1 METMMRMMN
10 SFWDVMSSMSTQIL
24 FRTSTRSGSMLDIFM
39 PTTTQSQDMTSVTNA
54 VGLKQLCTLGNPEQ
68 VSAVVL
74 YFQVTFFIVDEGK
87 SMSLVYM
94 LCQHCA
100 ERKPV
105 IWYDGLESYI
115 FVDDGVYKMAPDFHF
130 NEFKIFMWTLVDSDQ
145 APGGVPPELI
155 RNRTHLFVL
164 YASS

>member
-1 METMMRMMN
+1 
-10 SFWDVMSSMSTQIL
+10 
-24 FRTSTRSGSMLDIFM
+24 
-39 PTTTQSQDMTSVTNA
+39 MTSVTNA

-145 APGGVPPELI
+145 APGGVPPELVW
-155 RNRTHLFVL
+155 NRTHLFVL
-164 YASS
+164 YASSPNSDHWKCLHKTVGITTVVMNHWTWRKMLRACICYSLQHSPH